1 MNDKRQ
7 YINACLPPF
16 RGHSYLPRRHL
27 QHLPLSLSLPLL
39 PFSSHTF
46 TPRHFLFTTYTVP
59 HQIMG
64 DYAPPAG
71 PPPPKVPAG
80 WKAVFNAEYK
90 EWFYVNTFTKQSQWD
105 KPTEPVYAPGEALPS
120 GAPPGYDHSASKPT
134 GPEKSGNPYNSST
147 SGDDEALA
155 RKLQAEEEAK
165 AGASTTRGASD
176 SYYGAGQ
183 NAPYGQQNNTPAY
196 GQNNSTSNTY
206 GQGQPGAS
214 SSSHSG
220 DQKRGFFSKLT
231 DKLGGSQARPPQ
243 QGYGGGYPSQGYPP
257 QQQHYGQPYGQQGY
271 PPQQGYGG
279 YPPQQ
284 GYYPQQ
290 GGYQQPPKR
299 QGGGMGGAGGM
310 MLGAGAGLVGGA
322 LLMDAID
329 DREDEAYQDG
339 YDAGQ
344 DNDCDDFGGDE

>member
-1 MNDKRQ
+1 
-7 YINACLPPF
+7 
-16 RGHSYLPRRHL
+16 
-27 QHLPLSLSLPLL
+27 
-39 PFSSHTF
+39 
-46 TPRHFLFTTYTVP
+46 
-59 HQIMG
+59 MG
-64 DYAPPAG
+64 DYAPPTG

-105 KPTEPVYAPGEALPS
+105 KPTEPVYAPGEAPPS
-120 GAPPGYDHSASKPT
+120 GAPPGYDHSASKPA
-134 GPEKSGNPYNSST
+134 GPEKSNNPYNSGSA
-147 SGDDEALA
+147 GGDEALA

-165 AGASTTRGASD
+165 AGGSATRGASD

-183 NAPYGQQNNTPAY
+183 NAGQNAPYGQQSNTGGY
-196 GQNNSTSNTY
+196 GQNNNSSSNPY
-206 GQGQPGAS
+206 GQGQPAGS
-214 SSSHSG
+214 SQSG

-231 DKLGGSQARPPQ
+231 DKLGGSQPRPPQ

-257 QQQHYGQPYGQQGY
+257 QQQQYGQPYGQQGY
-271 PPQQGYGG
+271 PPQQGY
-279 YPPQQ
+279 YPPQ
-284 GYYPQQ
+284 
-290 GGYQQPPKR
+290 GGYAQPQRR

-329 DREDEAYQDG
+329 DREDESYQEG

-344 DNDCDDFGGDE
+344 DDGGDFGGDE